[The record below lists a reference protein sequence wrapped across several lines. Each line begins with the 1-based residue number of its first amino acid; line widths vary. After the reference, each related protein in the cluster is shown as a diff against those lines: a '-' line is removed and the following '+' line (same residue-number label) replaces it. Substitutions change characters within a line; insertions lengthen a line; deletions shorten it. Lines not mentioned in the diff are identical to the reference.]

1 MNALKSHRELDDVP
15 EQLALDS
22 VAIGEQPLHL
32 CRNIFG
38 QRRLPAAD
46 FVGIALVIAPTEYQS
61 LRLPLV
67 RVWSMA
73 CSSLMSYP
81 VSAPLPRSII
91 MSMRRKWLAVSMM
104 SPTLTLSSLT
114 PGVGFEDV
122 ARLIVGQ
129 AFAPDVVG
137 VVAQVDLDSMANAAG
152 ALAGL
157 FIPQDLQQ
165 RSWRF
170 LIAATGF

>member
-15 EQLALDS
+15 EQLAIDS

-32 CRNIFG
+32 CQNIFG

-91 MSMRRKWLAVSMM
+91 MSMRRKWLTVSMM
-104 SPTLTLSSLT
+104 SPALTLSSLT
-114 PGVGFEDV
+114 PGGWFRRCRASDRGSGVCPRCGWSGSSGRSGFYGKCRRRACWLV
-122 ARLIVGQ
+122 HPAGS
-129 AFAPDVVG
+129 P
-137 VVAQVDLDSMANAAG
+137 AA
-152 ALAGL
+152 
-157 FIPQDLQQ
+157 
-165 RSWRF
+165 
-170 LIAATGF
+170 